1 MVIPKTFENGRD
13 FETMLLTSLLGT
25 FVSLKEDLI
34 SYRQAESYWLSDF
47 TAEIFEQLS
56 LSAEIVALI
65 QEGITLKNLVQ
76 YTSVYQ
82 NKLDQLIQASKDL
95 ISRYYTEYDETKVM
109 EALREE
115 SREEGKHHI
124 RDP

>member
-1 MVIPKTFENGRD
+1 MVIPKTFENGSD

-34 SYRQAESYWLSDF
+34 SYKQAESYWLSDF

-56 LSAEIVALI
+56 LSEEIVNLI

-76 YTSVYQ
+76 YSTIYQ
-82 NKLDQLIQASKDL
+82 KKLDQLIQASKDL
-95 ISRYYTEYDETKVM
+95 ISRYYTEYDETN
-109 EALREE
+109 
-115 SREEGKHHI
+115 SGI
-124 RDP
+124 IN

>member
-1 MVIPKTFENGRD
+1 MVIPKTLENGSD

-34 SYRQAESYWLSDF
+34 SYKQAESYWLSDF

-56 LSAEIVALI
+56 LSEEIVTLI

-76 YTSVYQ
+76 YSTIYQ
-82 NKLDQLIQASKDL
+82 KKLDQLIQASKDL
-95 ISRYYTEYDETKVM
+95 ISRYYTEYDETN
-109 EALREE
+109 
-115 SREEGKHHI
+115 SGI
-124 RDP
+124 IN

>member
-1 MVIPKTFENGRD
+1 MVISKTFENGSD

-34 SYRQAESYWLSDF
+34 SYKQAESYWLSDF

-56 LSAEIVALI
+56 LSEEIVTLI

-76 YTSVYQ
+76 YSTIYQ
-82 NKLDQLIQASKDL
+82 KKLDQLIQASKDL
-95 ISRYYTEYDETKVM
+95 ISRYYTEYDETN
-109 EALREE
+109 
-115 SREEGKHHI
+115 SGI
-124 RDP
+124 IN

>member
-1 MVIPKTFENGRD
+1 MVIPKTFENGSD

-34 SYRQAESYWLSDF
+34 SYKQAESYWLSDF

-56 LSAEIVALI
+56 LSEEIVTLI

-76 YTSVYQ
+76 YSTIYQ
-82 NKLDQLIQASKDL
+82 KKLDQLIQASKDL
-95 ISRYYTEYDETKVM
+95 ISRYYTEYDETN
-109 EALREE
+109 
-115 SREEGKHHI
+115 SGI
-124 RDP
+124 IN